1 MEIRIY
7 NLRLKNFK
15 GIKELDIVFDGK
27 DANIYGRNATG
38 KTTIFDAFKWLFFDK
53 DSNDRKDF
61 NIKTLDENN
70 NPIHYLEH
78 EVEATLIVDGQ
89 DINFKK
95 MLKEKWVKKRG
106 QEQQEFSGHETSY
119 WIDEVPIKKKDYE
132 EKINSIIPENLFKLI
147 TDPLFFN
154 NQMSW
159 KERRELL
166 IHISGSTITD
176 EQILSSNSEFSTL
189 KDNLEGR
196 TIEDYSK
203 VLYAK
208 IKKLNNEREKIPVRI
223 DELTKTLITEH
234 NIDYEELEKQKS
246 VFNDEL
252 KTIETEMLDIQA
264 RAKENIKKAD
274 QLGIVK
280 NELNNLKF
288 RLEVEHN
295 NKYSQDMMN
304 LQNEKVLVENKLRNN
319 REEYENCIQKIEQ
332 DTSRKTVLYQ
342 KWDEVN
348 KLTLEFD
355 ADTFICPT
363 CKRTLETEQI
373 EEKKK
378 EMELNFNNHKKM
390 EKDAINTEGQTI
402 NVRVQENTIKKEQ
415 LQTEIKQLEE
425 QLNNICTE
433 LENAEKQKSGIED
446 FDVTS
451 LPEYQEKLKEVEKL
465 QEFVNQMV
473 TDDTTEIQNKK
484 SSIIENINNIDK
496 QLNERN
502 VQEKTKARIEEL
514 EKQEEEIAQKVQELE
529 SQQFQIEEFT
539 KTKVELLENAIN
551 SNFEIVNFRLFK
563 TQINGGLEECCD
575 TLVNGV
581 PYSDVNNAHKIIA
594 GLDIIKTLTKFHNR
608 TAPIFIDNRE
618 SINDLCPIDTQV
630 ISLIVTD
637 DATLRIESIERE
649 SEV

>member
-7 NLRLKNFK
+7 NLKLKNFK
-15 GIKELDIVFDGK
+15 GIKDLEIVFDGK
-27 DANIYGRNATG
+27 DTNIYGKNATG

-78 EVEATLIVDGQ
+78 EVEATLIIDGQ
-89 DINFKK
+89 DMNFKK
-95 MLKEKWVKKRG
+95 MFKEKWIKKRG

-132 EKINSIIPENLFKLI
+132 EKINSIIPESLFKLI

-166 IHISGSTITD
+166 INISGSTITD
-176 EQILSSNSEFSTL
+176 ENILNSDDKFTTL
-189 KDNLEGR
+189 KENLEGR
-196 TIEDYSK
+196 SIEDYSK
-203 VLYAK
+203 VLAAK
-208 IKKLNNEREKIPVRI
+208 IKELNNDREKIPIRI

-234 NIDYEELEKQKS
+234 NINYEDLENEKNMCNEELQK
-246 VFNDEL
+246 
-252 KTIETEMLDIQA
+252 IEAEMTDIQTRA
-264 RAKENIKKAD
+264 RENMKKAD
-274 QLGIVK
+274 QLGIAK

-295 NKYSQDMMN
+295 NKYSQEAMK
-304 LQNEKVLVENKLRNN
+304 LQNEKALVENQLRNK
-319 REEYENCIQKIEQ
+319 REEYENRGQKIDQ
-332 DTSRKTVLYQ
+332 DTKRKEDLYK

-348 KLTLEFD
+348 KLTLEYD
-355 ADTFICPT
+355 PDKFICPT
-363 CKRTLETEQI
+363 CKREFEAEQI

-378 EMELNFNNHKKM
+378 EMETNFNNHKKA

-402 NVRVQENTIKKEQ
+402 NARLQENTAAREQ
-415 LQTEIKQLEE
+415 LQKEINELDTKLETI
-425 QLNNICTE
+425 NKD
-433 LENAEKQKSGIED
+433 LEAIENQQSGVKD

-451 LPEYQEKLKEVEKL
+451 LPEYQEKQKEIEKL
-465 QEFVNQMV
+465 QEMVNQMV
-473 TDDTTEIQNKK
+473 ADDTTEIQNRK
-484 SSIIENINNIDK
+484 SSIIGQINNIDR
-496 QLNERN
+496 QLNERD

-594 GLDIIKTLTKFHNR
+594 GLDIIKTLSKFYDNS
-608 TAPIFIDNRE
+608 APIFIDNRE
-618 SINDLCPIDTQV
+618 SINTLCTIDAQI
-630 ISLIVTD
+630 ISLIVTE
-637 DATLRIESIERE
+637 DAKLRIEVE
-649 SEV
+649 